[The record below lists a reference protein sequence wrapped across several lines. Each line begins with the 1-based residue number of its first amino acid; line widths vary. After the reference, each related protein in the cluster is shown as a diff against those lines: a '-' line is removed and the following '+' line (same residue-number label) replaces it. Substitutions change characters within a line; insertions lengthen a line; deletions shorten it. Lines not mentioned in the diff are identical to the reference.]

1 MRNGGSIRSRIPSG
15 GDLLSRVRR
24 PSADGATGTDAVV
37 RNYRAYEHSKLV
49 FLLGFAVLFVILAAA
64 DIGVG
69 SYTVGIVEVFKVII
83 NHIWDFLSH
92 VWVFITTLGTWDGGA
107 HYFIWDINAVTDS
120 VVWTQRM
127 PRILVAIIAGVGL
140 AVAGAAMQSM
150 LKNPLA
156 DPYTTGIS
164 SGAAF
169 GATIAITLGIC
180 ILPGDFGT
188 VLNAFIFGLIPAAI
202 ILLLSR
208 FKRPSPAMMI
218 LAGTSLMYIFNALQ
232 QFFMLIADPNSSQQV
247 LAWTSGTISSST
259 WGDIPVML
267 VLVLLGMIA
276 IQYLTKTLN
285 AMNSGDSYAKSLGVN
300 VDRVRI
306 VTLLVI
312 SVIAAGVVSFTG
324 IIGFVGLVA
333 PHIARIFIGSDN
345 RYLVPASALMGAG
358 LMLFSD
364 IVAHYIVSFSLPVG
378 IVTAIIGG
386 PVFLFLILRQKKEV
400 W

>member
-1 MRNGGSIRSRIPSG
+1 M
-15 GDLLSRVRR
+15 LSRVRR
-24 PSADGATGTDAVV
+24 PTSGEAEGTEVV
-37 RNYRAYEHSKLV
+37 IRNYRAYERTKYLCL
-49 FLLGFAVLFVILAAA
+49 FGFAILFVILAAV
-64 DIGVG
+64 DVGVG
-69 SYTVGIVEVFKVII
+69 SYSVGIVDVFKVII
-83 NHIWDFLSH
+83 NHIWNFLVH
-92 VWVFITTLGTWDGGA
+92 VWDFIVTIGTWDGGVH
-107 HYFIWDINAVTDS
+107 HYIWDMNAITDS

-127 PRILVAIIAGVGL
+127 PRILVAIVAGVGL

-169 GATIAITLGIC
+169 GATIAITMGIC
-180 ILPGDFGT
+180 ILPGDYGII
-188 VLNAFIFGLIPAAI
+188 LNAFVFGLIPAAI

-208 FKRPSPAMMI
+208 FRRPSPAMMI

-232 QFFMLIADPNSSQQV
+232 QFFMLVADPNSSQQV
-247 LAWTSGTISSST
+247 LAWTSGSISSST
-259 WGDIPVML
+259 WNDLPIML
-267 VLVLLGMIA
+267 VLVALGSVA

-285 AMNSGDSYAKSLGVN
+285 AMNSGDSYARSLGVN
-300 VDRVRI
+300 VDRMRI
-306 VTLLVI
+306 ITLLII
-312 SVIAAGVVSFTG
+312 SVIAAGIVSYTG

-364 IVAHYIVSFSLPVG
+364 IVAHYLVSFSLPVG